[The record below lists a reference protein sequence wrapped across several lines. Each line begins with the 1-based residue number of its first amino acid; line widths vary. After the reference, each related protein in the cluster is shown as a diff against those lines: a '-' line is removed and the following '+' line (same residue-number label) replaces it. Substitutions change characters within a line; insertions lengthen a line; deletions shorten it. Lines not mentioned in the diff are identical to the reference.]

1 MKTIRVPFI
10 LLLAALSSCAP
21 TTHETTKA
29 DLGAVATSEE
39 MIKAMHKDG
48 TRVEVTRVDSARW
61 QVDRAGMINLDHERA
76 EEAGLES
83 GLEPIVISF
92 YEIEHPHHGRFMID
106 SGVAHVFRDPETAPV
121 SSIVA
126 SAMNMDLLE
135 IEVDTRSWI
144 RERGGIEG
152 VFLTHIHLDHVM
164 GIPDIGSQVPIFVG
178 PGETEPISFLNMF
191 TRGTVDG
198 LFADKSA
205 LREWPFKDDPSG
217 RFEGILDIFSDGSLF
232 AIHVPGHSPGHT
244 AYLAR
249 TSDGSVLIVG
259 DASHTD
265 WGWRN
270 CVEPGE
276 FNHDLDGAAV
286 SLKKLRVLETELP
299 DMTLHLGHQHHHEA
313 QHSLPCF

>member
-1 MKTIRVPFI
+1 MTTIRFSLV
-10 LLLAALSSCAP
+10 LLLAAICGCAP

-29 DLGAVATSEE
+29 DLGQVSTSEE
-39 MIKAMHKDG
+39 MIKAMQNDG

-61 QVDRAGMINLDHERA
+61 QVDRAGMINLHHERA
-76 EEAGLES
+76 EAAGLES
-83 GLEPIVISF
+83 GLEPIVVSF
-92 YEIEHPHHGRFMID
+92 YEIVHPRHGRFMVD
-106 SGVAHVFRDPETAPV
+106 SGVAQVFRDPEAAPV

-135 IEVDTRSWI
+135 ILVDTQTWI
-144 RERGGIEG
+144 RERGGIHG

-164 GIPDIGSQVPIFVG
+164 GLPDVGSEVPIFVG

-191 TRGTVDG
+191 TRGTIDG
-198 LFADKSA
+198 FFADKSP
-205 LREWPFKDDPSG
+205 LRQWSFADDPSG
-217 RFEGILDIFSDGSLF
+217 RFEGVIDIFGDGSVF

-249 TSDGSVLIVG
+249 TTDGPVLIVG

-276 FNHDLDGAAV
+276 FNHDGDLAAV

-299 DMTLHLGHQHHHEA
+299 DVTLHLGHQHHHEA